1 VSGELGTIKP
11 SAEIFEHVMQ
21 QLGVTPEQTVFI
33 DNKEVNVRGAEAL
46 GIAGHVY
53 TTAAD
58 LRAYLEGLAA

>member
-1 VSGELGTIKP
+1 MHE
-11 SAEIFEHVMQ
+11 
-21 QLGVTPEQTVFI
+21 LGVTPEQTVFI

-46 GIAGHVY
+46 GIAGHVF